1 MTGDA
6 SAMSRIRVDAVR
18 LEGLVARVFASLG
31 MSVEHAATTARGLVA
46 ADLRGHE
53 SHGVS
58 NYIDVYYQPGLESGV
73 INPRP
78 NVRLLS
84 ESETTSRWDGDG
96 GMGFVVAEIAMND
109 AIERAR
115 RYGSGFATV
124 SNSRHF
130 GMAQLYSRM
139 AVEHDMIGIAMTNG
153 GALAV
158 PFRGADPRLGTNPIS
173 IAIPCGD
180 EPPYVLDMAT
190 TAAAMGKILN
200 AERDGRSVP
209 REWALGTDGSPT
221 IDAADATS
229 AGRLLPLGSTPDGG
243 AHKGYGLALWVEVFS
258 GVLSGTG
265 FGKMLGADNVGH
277 FVGAFRID
285 GFIPVRTFKPMMD
298 ALVRELRA
306 TPPGKG
312 YSEVLVAGDPEHRA
326 EAERRIHGVPLH
338 PTVIDLLRRY
348 AETLGVPFDLV
359 I

>member
-1 MTGDA
+1 MTSTLPA
-6 SAMSRIRVDAVR
+6 STRSLVDAQR
-18 LEGLVARVFASLG
+18 LERLVSTIFASLG
-31 MSVEHAATTARGLVA
+31 MSEAHATTTARGLVT

-78 NVRLLS
+78 NVRMVS
-84 ESETTSRWDGDG
+84 ESHTTSRWDGDG
-96 GMGFVVAEIAMND
+96 GIGFVVAEIAMND

-124 SNSRHF
+124 ANSRHF

-173 IAIPCGD
+173 VAIPCGD

-200 AERDGRSVP
+200 ADRDGRSVP
-209 REWALGTDGSPT
+209 REWALGTDGTATTDP
-221 IDAADATS
+221 ADATA
-229 AGRLLPLGSTPDGG
+229 AGRLLPLGSTTDGG
-243 AHKGYGLALWVEVFS
+243 AHKGYGLALWVEIFS

-277 FVGAFRID
+277 FVGAFRVD
-285 GFIPVRTFKPMMD
+285 GFIPLETFKSMMD
-298 ALVRELRA
+298 ALVRDLRA
-306 TPPGKG
+306 TPPARG
-312 YSEVLVAGDPEHRA
+312 YTEVLVAGDPEHRA

-338 PTVIDLLRRY
+338 PTVVEMLRGY
-348 AETLGVPFDLV
+348 AARLGVPFDLEK
-359 I
+359 